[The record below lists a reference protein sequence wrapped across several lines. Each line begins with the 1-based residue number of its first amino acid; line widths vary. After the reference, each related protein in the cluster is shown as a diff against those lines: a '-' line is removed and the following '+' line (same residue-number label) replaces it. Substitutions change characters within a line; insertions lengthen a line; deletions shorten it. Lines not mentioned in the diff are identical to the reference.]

1 MRKFRGKKRKKHQQR
16 KTLTQTQRQD
26 QSTTCVPS
34 LRLVILQLVVKLVC
48 KCSCEMFAQ
57 DDIALSLSSNSM
69 YKDEV
74 EKTEA
79 LIDAIYIT
87 ECIGIMALHSKDTL
101 FRKIIQPRTHEL
113 F

>member
-1 MRKFRGKKRKKHQQR
+1 MNITLTQYAKISGKKEKKNQQR

-26 QSTTCVPS
+26 QSTTCVPT

-57 DDIALSLSSNSM
+57 DDIALSLSSNSL

-74 EKTEA
+74 EKNR
-79 LIDAIYIT
+79 
-87 ECIGIMALHSKDTL
+87 S
-101 FRKIIQPRTHEL
+101 TH
-113 F
+113 

>member
-1 MRKFRGKKRKKHQQR
+1 MRKFRGKKRI

-26 QSTTCVPS
+26 QSTTCVPT

-57 DDIALSLSSNSM
+57 DDSALSLSSNSM
-69 YKDEV
+69 YKNEV

-101 FRKIIQPRTHEL
+101 FRKKIQPRTHEL

>member
-1 MRKFRGKKRKKHQQR
+1 MNI
-16 KTLTQTQRQD
+16 TLTQYAKISGKKEKKTP
-26 QSTTCVPS
+26 TTKNADTNTATRSVYDLCTIVKM
-34 LRLVILQLVVKLVC
+34 VILQLVVKLVC

-69 YKDEV
+69 CRDEV

-101 FRKIIQPRTHEL
+101 F
-113 F
+113 